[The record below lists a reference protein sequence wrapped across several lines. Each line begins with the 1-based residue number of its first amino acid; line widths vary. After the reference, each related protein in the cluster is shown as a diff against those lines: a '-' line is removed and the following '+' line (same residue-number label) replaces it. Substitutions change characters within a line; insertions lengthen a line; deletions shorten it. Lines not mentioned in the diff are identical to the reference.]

1 LAALPKTN
9 YDDHTTWRLLDRQGR
24 IIVGG
29 GILLAILIIVLAI
42 IALKPRAAV
51 PFYVAV
57 IDRQTGDLL
66 ANAHPIAA
74 SPALQD
80 WITRKVIERFI
91 EDSRG
96 LTNNVALERDTLTKV
111 YATARGQ
118 ALKALDDWCQHRG
131 EGGTDAIH
139 EALDGKWTEVDIIRC
154 LKQPEPDTWLI
165 EWRESNHSVHSPVVE
180 TSDWQASVR
189 TAVTPNG
196 IFLINLDWSKNA
208 DQGAAQ

>member
-1 LAALPKTN
+1 VAAIPNTHF
-9 YDDHTTWRLLDRQGR
+9 DDHVRAAVNTHQAR
-24 IIVGG
+24 IILGG
-29 GILLAILIIVLAI
+29 GILMAILIISLAFA
-42 IALKPRAAV
+42 ALRPRAAV

-74 SPALQD
+74 SPALED

-91 EDSRG
+91 ADSRG

-139 EALDGKWTEVDIIRC
+139 EALDGKWTEVEIIRC

-165 EWRESNHSVHSPVVE
+165 EWQQSDHSTHSPVVT

-196 IFLINLDWSKNA
+196 IYIIDLDWEKNA
-208 DQGAAQ
+208 Q

>member
-1 LAALPKTN
+1 VAALPKTN

-24 IIVGG
+24 IILGG
-29 GILLAILIIVLAI
+29 GILLAILIISLAI
-42 IALKPRAAV
+42 VALRPRAAV

-57 IDRQTGDLL
+57 IDRQTGDLV

-80 WITRKVIERFI
+80 WITRKVIENFI
-91 EDSRG
+91 QDSRG
-96 LTNNVALERDTLTKV
+96 LTDNVALERDTLIKV

-139 EALDGKWTEVDIIRC
+139 EALDGKWTEIDIIRC
-154 LKQPEPDTWLI
+154 LKQPEPDTWLV
-165 EWRESNHSVHSPVVE
+165 EWQQHDHDAHSPVVT
-180 TSDWQASVR
+180 TSNWQASVR
-189 TAVTPNG
+189 TATTANG
-196 IFLINLDWSKNA
+196 IFIINLDWEKNA
-208 DQGAAQ
+208 Q

>member
-1 LAALPKTN
+1 VAALPNPN
-9 YDDHTTWRLLDRQGR
+9 YDDHAHAAVNAWQAR
-24 IIVGG
+24 IILGG
-29 GILLAILIIVLAI
+29 AILIAILAVSLAI
-42 IALKPRAAV
+42 VALKPRAAV
-51 PFYVAV
+51 PFYVGLV
-57 IDRQTGDLL
+57 DRQTGELF

-74 SPALQD
+74 SPALRD

-91 EDSRG
+91 QDSRG

-139 EALDGKWTEVDIIRC
+139 QALDGKWTEVDIIRC
-154 LKQPEPDTWLI
+154 LRQPEPDTWLV
-165 EWRESNHSVHSPVVE
+165 EWKESNHSVHSPEVI
-180 TSDWQASVR
+180 TTDWQASVR
-189 TAVTPNG
+189 TAVTAEG
-196 IFLINLDWSKNA
+196 IFIINLDWSKNA